1 VEDRAAVLDTTVVAS
16 TDDLTVDHQR
26 RADRDTTLGP
36 ADPRFLD
43 RRIEATTII
52 AGEFGHQNS

>member
-1 VEDRAAVLDTTVVAS
+1 LRCRLDATVVAS

-26 RADRDTTLGP
+26 RADRNTALGP

-43 RRIEATTII
+43 RRIEATTIVG
-52 AGEFGHQNS
+52 GEVGHQNS